1 MLTGLCSGIN
11 QPGRVGTRLLHRY
24 AASSLNTNKPQAR
37 AEIVT
42 EFIGRDSLHEPA
54 HVFMVMSPDI
64 SVMTQRLVR
73 GRGLIGP
80 CKWSLIN
87 YPRQAGEV
95 GRGQ

>member
-1 MLTGLCSGIN
+1 MRVESGIK
-11 QPGRVGTRLLHRY
+11 GEYDKAL
-24 AASSLNTNKPQAR
+24 
-37 AEIVT
+37 

-80 CKWSLIN
+80 AS
-87 YPRQAGEV
+87 GH
-95 GRGQ
+95 